1 MPVLEILEIKDKLSM
16 NEIMSLQVTLL
27 KVTSFWKDIYF
38 NLPFLQDGITKE
50 DVMALTS
57 EVEIIKKT

>member
-1 MPVLEILEIKDKLSM
+1 MLEILEIKDKLSM

-38 NLPFLQDGITKE
+38 NLPFFQDGITKE